1 MVAQHNIISYVHNTH
16 STYKFDI
23 IMTLSLWRFDYYSG
37 SVPIQWSPV
46 PSSVVLSATA
56 VVVCHYCRPQQTPL
70 GLGDVSSASPVVSP
84 VEYSATSNSPQI
96 SREGI

>member
-1 MVAQHNIISYVHNTH
+1 MCTIHVLHISY
-16 STYKFDI
+16 YDI

-84 VEYSATSNSPQI
+84 VEYSAASQNGAQN
-96 SREGI
+96 GD